1 MPLFARIVYVYIKN
15 SRNPR
20 TYWREHVKSV
30 FLQCKVMVEKLEL
43 FTNSVL
49 TKHKDLV
56 VAMAEDLLKNETIVY
71 QRIKELLPDDWK
83 IV

>member
-1 MPLFARIVYVYIKN
+1 
-15 SRNPR
+15 
-20 TYWREHVKSV
+20 
-30 FLQCKVMVEKLEL
+30 MVEKLEL

>member
-1 MPLFARIVYVYIKN
+1 
-15 SRNPR
+15 
-20 TYWREHVKSV
+20 
-30 FLQCKVMVEKLEL
+30 MVEKLEL
-43 FTNSVL
+43 FNNSVL